1 MKDWS
6 RHYNWQFVR
15 RNEDYQHDF
24 STLCKYI
31 REDVGSDEAELIEKD
46 GVIMESHLGY
56 ISDKKTQAVSS
67 DIQSFTT
74 KWSITHPVKPSL
86 KELPKQVRFSISPKI
101 KSWVKSPDALKVDN
115 RIITE
120 AGFEFGAGKH
130 NRGNESY
137 VAIVAVDLRR
147 YKFNGVKILASIEQ
161 CLKEAS
167 SKITPPQKFVQNRKR
182 LDHLLDLIDLNL
194 TEAADLKNPK
204 KKESRKIALTAL
216 VSSTSS
222 VRTMTLPSFN
232 KQLLQ
237 DLKTI
242 EYLLREAPLI
252 SFTIKT

>member
-86 KELPKQVRFSISPKI
+86 KELPKQVRF
-101 KSWVKSPDALKVDN
+101 
-115 RIITE
+115 
-120 AGFEFGAGKH
+120 
-130 NRGNESY
+130 
-137 VAIVAVDLRR
+137 
-147 YKFNGVKILASIEQ
+147 
-161 CLKEAS
+161 
-167 SKITPPQKFVQNRKR
+167 
-182 LDHLLDLIDLNL
+182 
-194 TEAADLKNPK
+194 
-204 KKESRKIALTAL
+204 
-216 VSSTSS
+216 
-222 VRTMTLPSFN
+222 
-232 KQLLQ
+232 
-237 DLKTI
+237 
-242 EYLLREAPLI
+242 
-252 SFTIKT
+252 